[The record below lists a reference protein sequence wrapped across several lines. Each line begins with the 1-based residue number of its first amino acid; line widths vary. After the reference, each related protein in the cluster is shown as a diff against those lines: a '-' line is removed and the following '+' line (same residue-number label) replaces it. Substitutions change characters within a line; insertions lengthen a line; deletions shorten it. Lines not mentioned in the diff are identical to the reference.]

1 MRLPLDQGEFLV
13 DGKDQFANTEVIK
26 RLSPLLTEERYKKI
40 EQVLSGRTFDV
51 VPVLEDIYDR
61 GNISAVMRSAEAF
74 GFFNFNIIDNKEQK
88 FKAANRVTQGTDKW
102 LDIHNW
108 KSTSACLTHLK
119 SNGYKVYA
127 THLDATAKSIFEV
140 DWTGKVAVVLGNE
153 KEGVSQDVLDQC
165 DGRVIIPMQGFA
177 QSFNIS
183 VAGALMFFHIYSE
196 RVKRHGKSGN
206 LTAKQQELA
215 FAHMLLE
222 HHNDPYQ
229 LLREMRARD

>member
-1 MRLPLDQGEFLV
+1 MKLPLDQGSFLQH
-13 DGKDQFANTEVIK
+13 GQDQFENSEIIR
-26 RLSPLLTEERYKKI
+26 RLSPLLTADRHKKI
-40 EQVLSGRTFDV
+40 QQVLQGRTFDV

-74 GFFNFNIIDNKEQK
+74 GFFHFHIIDNKEQK

-102 LDIHNW
+102 LDIQNW
-108 KSTSACLTHLK
+108 KSTTQCVAHLK
-119 SNGYKVYA
+119 SQDYKVYA

-140 DWTGKVAVVLGNE
+140 DWTQKSAIVLGNE
-153 KEGVSQDVLDQC
+153 KDGVSQELLDQC

-196 RVKRHGKSGN
+196 RLKHFGKSGN
-206 LTAKQQELA
+206 LNPQQHELA

-222 HHNDPYQ
+222 HHNDPFQ
-229 LLREMRARD
+229 LLIEMRARD